1 MTRPLNDD
9 NRATYDSLVARLSEK
24 EREIEGLRRERRGLV
39 KALIESHAGKHGA
52 YFGNPS
58 GCRAGYCASVA
69 HLRDR
74 DDGYN
79 DDPLEPVPAQGQN
92 R

>member
-1 MTRPLNDD
+1 MIRPLNDG
-9 NRATYDSLVARLSEK
+9 NRAAYDSLVARLSEK
-24 EREIEGLRRERRGLV
+24 DREIEGLRRERRGLV
-39 KALIESHAGKHGA
+39 KALIESHASKHSA

-74 DDGYN
+74 TDSYN
-79 DDPLEPVPAQGQN
+79 DDPLKPAPAQEQD